1 MEKLFKIIVSILLL
15 LFATICF
22 AAICKSLD
30 RTVDILS
37 WIGGCAFYMLGQ
49 LLAKWIYE

>member
-15 LFATICF
+15 LFATICI
-22 AAICKSLD
+22 AAIYKSLD

-49 LLAKWIYE
+49 LLAWWIYE